1 MGIMDKYEDDNKGVK
16 LTKDETEFLLYLIQ
30 ESMIPGKKLLDAVK
44 VVEKLQENYKK
55 LRKKLIGRD
64 VAIKEVGQTGNQP

>member
-1 MGIMDKYEDDNKGVK
+1 MGIMDKLDDNNGIK
-16 LTKDETEFLLYLIQ
+16 LTKDETEFLLFLIQ

-55 LRKKLIGRD
+55 LSK
-64 VAIKEVGQTGNQP
+64 

>member
-16 LTKDETEFLLYLIQ
+16 LTKDETEFLLFLIQ
-30 ESMIPGKKLLDAVK
+30 ESMLPGKKLLDAVK

-55 LRKKLIGRD
+55 LSK
-64 VAIKEVGQTGNQP
+64 